1 MGWKK
6 AQNQRKFETA
16 VDKPL
21 ENIQKIKK
29 NIGRSKND
37 SQKNI
42 YSKNKEYDDK
52 FWKLFYALMCNNN
65 EKVIPMQNY
74 FV

>member
-1 MGWKK
+1 MESPSRNKK
-6 AQNQRKFETA
+6 SFLLKGEPKIPAAGQFETA
-16 VDKPL
+16 VDKPP

-52 FWKLFYALMCNNN
+52 F
-65 EKVIPMQNY
+65 
-74 FV
+74 